1 MLLPRQ
7 FASLPLVCPHGGADR
22 RIVALITAAT
32 PGQRGHKAYR
42 QAPATR
48 SSKRPE
54 SKYRLPKW
62 VVPRSA
68 GSGFSNI
75 LINIYKLRHHPTN
88 LEHYPLPSLSEKA
101 SDGLVGSGIIPGANE
116 QEKSKDE
123 LIVSLRGATRDII
136 GHNRQT
142 AGTEKYDE

>member
-1 MLLPRQ
+1 M
-7 FASLPLVCPHGGADR
+7 
-22 RIVALITAAT
+22 
-32 PGQRGHKAYR
+32 
-42 QAPATR
+42 
-48 SSKRPE
+48 
-54 SKYRLPKW
+54 
-62 VVPRSA
+62 
-68 GSGFSNI
+68 

-88 LEHYPLPSLSEKA
+88 LEHYPLPSLSETA
-101 SDGLVGSGIIPGANE
+101 SGGLVGSGIISGANE